1 MAARSSNGRRV
12 SARPSPSN
20 VRVPLKRLGLH
31 ALALTAIVALPLLLM
46 PAACS
51 APPLEAPAPAAT
63 GAGEVSPAGAEP
75 VSALA
80 PANLAKARPA
90 APFSVTGNWFI
101 DVSQNPDAWRFGP
114 PYPALKPGAQ
124 THADASKKATAEGK
138 VYRDD
143 IGQCWPAGLPLIMT
157 RYWPMAMIQ
166 LPTAIYMVSGFMNSL
181 RIVYLDGRSHTPEDI
196 VVRTF
201 NGESIGRWEGDT
213 LVVDTRHFRADHHW
227 MDQGGV
233 SIPAGE
239 QLRIVERIKS
249 VSDGKQLEI
258 EYTMTDPENWDG
270 EWKSTKR
277 FNRVDD
283 VDIQEV
289 SCLPDLNEHLQS
301 TTSKTQVLQ

>member
-1 MAARSSNGRRV
+1 MRLSLRRMTLHTMAAAAILV
-12 SARPSPSN
+12 API
-20 VRVPLKRLGLH
+20 L
-31 ALALTAIVALPLLLM
+31 LAQASCKGPGV
-46 PAACS
+46 
-51 APPLEAPAPAAT
+51 EAPAAGSAPGGTPAA
-63 GAGEVSPAGAEP
+63 VSDEP
-75 VSALA
+75 LSALA
-80 PANLAKARPA
+80 PANIAKPRPA
-90 APFSVTGNWFI
+90 APFNLTGNWFI
-101 DVSQNPDAWRFGP
+101 DVSTNPDAWRFGP
-114 PYPALKPGAQ
+114 PYPPLKAGAQ
-124 THADASKKATAEGK
+124 AHADASKKAAAEGK

-181 RIVYLDGRSHTPEDI
+181 RIVYLDGRPHTEPDV
-196 VVRTF
+196 VVRTY

-213 LVVDTRHFRADHHW
+213 LVVDTRHFRGDHHW

-233 SIPAGE
+233 SVPAGE
-239 QLRIVERIKS
+239 QLVIVERIQL
-249 VSDGKQLEI
+249 VSGGTQLEI

-289 SCLPDLNEHLQS
+289 SCLPDLNQHLQS

>member
-1 MAARSSNGRRV
+1 VTVTLRR
-12 SARPSPSN
+12 
-20 VRVPLKRLGLH
+20 RLLR
-31 ALALTAIVALPLLLM
+31 ALALGGILVAPFVLPQVG
-46 PAACS
+46 CS
-51 APPLEAPAPAAT
+51 SPPSLEAPGTSTAPA
-63 GAGEVSPAGAEP
+63 EPAPTSTEP
-75 VSALA
+75 LSALA
-80 PANLAKARPA
+80 PANLARQRPA
-90 APFSVTGNWFI
+90 APFNLTGNWFI
-101 DVSQNPDAWRFGP
+101 DVSENPNAWRFGP
-114 PYPALKPGAQ
+114 PYPPLKPAAQ
-124 THADASKKATAEGK
+124 AHADASKKAAAEGK

-181 RIVYLDGRSHTPEDI
+181 RIVYLDGRTHTEPDV

-201 NGESIGRWEGDT
+201 NGESIGRWEGDA
-213 LVVDTRHFRADHHW
+213 LVVDTRHFRGDHHW

-239 QLRIVERIKS
+239 QLRIVERIRLIN
-249 VSDGKQLEI
+249 DGKQLEI

>member
-1 MAARSSNGRRV
+1 MFRRV
-12 SARPSPSN
+12 A
-20 VRVPLKRLGLH
+20 
-31 ALALTAIVALPLLLM
+31 VAGAVAAVIAGM
-46 PAACS
+46 PAS
-51 APPLEAPAPAAT
+51 LVVQRGQPPP
-63 GAGEVSPAGAEP
+63 AEP
-75 VSALA
+75 LSALA
-80 PANLAKARPA
+80 PENLAKPRPK
-90 APFSVTGNWFI
+90 APFDLTGNWSV
-101 DVSQNPDAWRFGP
+101 DTSAGPDAWRFGP
-114 PYPALKPGAQ
+114 PDPKLTAKAQKEFDTGMKLLK
-124 THADASKKATAEGK
+124 EGK
-138 VYRDD
+138 VYKDD

-181 RIVYLDGRSHTPEDI
+181 RIVYLDGRTHTEPDI

-201 NGESIGRWEGDT
+201 NGESIGHWEGDT
-213 LVVDTRHFRADHHW
+213 LVVDTRHFRGDHHW

-239 QLRIVERIKS
+239 QLRIIERMRL